1 MLSELAQHTRERWQS
16 VDRKALTE
24 KYTRMIE
31 SVRAPRSLIQEIQ
44 KDQMLSFLFEIKRKS
59 PSKGEMNSTI
69 NPVRQALLYQE
80 YHAAGVSVI
89 TEEKHFGGSLDDLS
103 EVSAT
108 VDIPVLRKDFVI
120 DKLQVLEARAH
131 GADVILLIVKLL
143 AEETADYLRLCAEYG
158 LEAIVEIHSEDELQI
173 ARTAGAKIIG
183 INNRNLDTLE
193 IDLDTTAKLLPKIPA
208 GHIVISESG
217 ITDRKSVDSM
227 RVLGVDAVLIG
238 SVLSLAESVEAKLEE
253 LTECRRR

>member
-1 MLSELAQHTRERWQS
+1 MLNELVQHTRKRWQD
-16 VDRKALTE
+16 VDRQALTE
-24 KYTRMIE
+24 KFTRMME
-31 SVRAPRSLIQEIQ
+31 SVRAPRSLIREIQ
-44 KDQMLSFLFEIKRKS
+44 KDQILSFLFEIKRKS
-59 PSKGEMNSTI
+59 PSKGEMNPAI
-69 NPVRQALLYQE
+69 NPVRQASLYQK
-80 YHAAGVSVI
+80 YYAAGISVI

-103 EVSAT
+103 TVSAT

-120 DKLQVLEARAH
+120 DELQVLEARAH
-131 GADVILLIVKLL
+131 GADVILLMVKLL
-143 AEETADYLRLCAEYG
+143 GEETANYLRHCTKYG
-158 LEAIVEIHSEDELQI
+158 LEAIVEIQSEDELEV

-193 IDLDTTAKLLPKIPA
+193 IDLDTTARLLPKIPA

-217 ITDRKSVDSM
+217 ITDRRSVDSM